1 MPRKP
6 RLDLAGV
13 QRPDPGAKAEKGQGH
28 FGVLLH

>member
-1 MPRKP
+1 MSHKP
-6 RLDLAGV
+6 RFNLAGV